1 MDHRRR
7 AALPPASQRLADPEQ
22 RLDHL
27 GITFR
32 ANFRT
37 TSSTNPSRRPW
48 AHPVAL
54 AGTMSLDLT
63 SARHLDPLL
72 QALVRFVRLPGHEG
86 PLSNQNPLEDS
97 VVITSSLPEPSPSDF
112 GLLATA
118 LVPSL
123 PIPRGRHRTSSTPRG
138 PDPGDA
144 ARVP

>member
-27 GITFR
+27 GITFG
-32 ANFRT
+32 ANFGT

-112 GLLATA
+112 GLLVPA

-123 PIPRGRHRTSSTPRG
+123 PILRGRHRTSSTPRG